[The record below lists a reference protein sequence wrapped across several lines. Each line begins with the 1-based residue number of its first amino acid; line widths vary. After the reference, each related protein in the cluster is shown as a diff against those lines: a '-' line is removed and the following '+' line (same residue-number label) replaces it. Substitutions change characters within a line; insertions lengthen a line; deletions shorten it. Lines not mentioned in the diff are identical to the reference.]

1 MPRNIYNPNESR
13 EDRRQ
18 QNERVKHL
26 LHEWMAAPVW
36 KYDANAIEA
45 LLDADVILVAQ
56 AKQVGGT
63 VLSTNRK

>member
-26 LHEWMAAPVW
+26 LDEWMAAPAW
-36 KYDANAIEA
+36 SFDANAIEA
-45 LLDADVILVAQ
+45 ELDEAGFRLNDPEVPKTQVSHVPVA
-56 AKQVGGT
+56 
-63 VLSTNRK
+63 